1 MSIFL
6 KKNLGVND
14 PAVVHNYNFR
24 EIKTS
29 SSMFARSELFKLIL
43 GMDEF
48 LRKKFPIHH
57 GPIFCKITMNY

>member
-1 MSIFL
+1 M
-6 KKNLGVND
+6 NY
-14 PAVVHNYNFR
+14 PAVVHNYNFQ

-43 GMDEF
+43 GTDEF